1 MGLHDTTEV
10 FKLKY
15 IYSPKQNHF
24 ESFRM
29 FTYDGEDN
37 SSKIFRAIYWG
48 L

>member
-15 IYSPKQNHF
+15 IYRPKQTHF

-37 SSKIFRAIYWG
+37 KSKLFRDIYWG